1 MYNVLYAFLVRY
13 WRLGVV
19 IDKKFIQTI
28 QCSLLMILFS
38 GGLGINHAVAQQASS
53 VVQAQTASLNKEN
66 TVYLLLKLH
75 ERKLYVYQGD
85 KVIASY
91 PVAVG
96 KKGWETPTGSFQVLQ
111 MLRNPSWQ
119 NPFNG
124 TVIPAGAENPLG
136 ERWIG
141 FWSDGKNTIGF
152 HGTPGENLIGQAVS
166 HGCVRMRNLDV
177 KSLFEKV
184 RVGTTVVVQN

>member
-38 GGLGINHAVAQQASS
+38 GGLGINHAVAHQASS